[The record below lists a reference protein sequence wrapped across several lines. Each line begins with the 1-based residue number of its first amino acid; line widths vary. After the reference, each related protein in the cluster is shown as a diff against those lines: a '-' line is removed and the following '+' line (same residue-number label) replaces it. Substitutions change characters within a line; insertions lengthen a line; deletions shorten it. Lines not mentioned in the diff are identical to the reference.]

1 MSLPAEKT
9 RMCLLSTV
17 KHGGGSV
24 IALAAVSW
32 DSLGLTITPHS
43 GVMTKVY
50 EAILQDYCC
59 CSPCCGGFMN

>member
-9 RMCLLSTV
+9 SVCLLSTV

-24 IALAAVSW
+24 IALAALSR

-43 GVMTKVY
+43 GVMAKVY

-59 CSPCCGGFMN
+59 CTPCCSGFMN

>member
-43 GVMTKVY
+43 GVMPRCMRQFYRTTV
-50 EAILQDYCC
+50 AAPRVAAVL
-59 CSPCCGGFMN
+59 